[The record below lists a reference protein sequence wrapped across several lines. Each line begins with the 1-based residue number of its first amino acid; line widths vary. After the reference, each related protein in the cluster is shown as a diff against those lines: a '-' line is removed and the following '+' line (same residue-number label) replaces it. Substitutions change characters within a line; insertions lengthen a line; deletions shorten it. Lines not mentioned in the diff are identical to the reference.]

1 MLLLATAQDRF
12 SPLSR
17 APGVS
22 YSFVH
27 VSKCGG
33 TSFIMWANNNGHLLP
48 TFFPKRRTLLY
59 RLQRRGRRGRLS
71 SSTGLAAFKGLTVLS
86 GVLAEY
92 AGPVSNRYPSAVV
105 PRCSAWTQ
113 YRR

>member
-1 MLLLATAQDRF
+1 MIWMDIEYCHLF
-12 SPLSR
+12 
-17 APGVS
+17 
-22 YSFVH
+22 FVH